1 MNTLSELNID
11 IEDYKM
17 NELFNFAA
25 WLHCEEFPSALVHRK
40 KKMVVETIANQLSVE
55 PKEIY
60 WMLDAREKRRLK
72 EKMGERE
79 RENTAMETNNQNWE
93 LLTREVKILC
103 QQNNEIIHQNECI
116 LKALNKME
124 AKIEMEVEEKK

>member
-1 MNTLSELNID
+1 MNDLSELNID
-11 IEDYKM
+11 IIDYKM

-25 WLHCEEFPSALVHRK
+25 WLHCEEFPLALVHRK

-60 WMLDAREKRRLK
+60 WMLDTREKRRLK

-79 RENTAMETNNQNWE
+79 RENAAMEVNDKN
-93 LLTREVKILC
+93 
-103 QQNNEIIHQNECI
+103 
-116 LKALNKME
+116 
-124 AKIEMEVEEKK
+124 